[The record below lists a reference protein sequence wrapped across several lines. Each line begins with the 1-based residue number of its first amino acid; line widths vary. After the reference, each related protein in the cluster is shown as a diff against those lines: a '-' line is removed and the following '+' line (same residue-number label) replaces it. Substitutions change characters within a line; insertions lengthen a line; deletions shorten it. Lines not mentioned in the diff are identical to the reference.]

1 MSKSKKTVVIIC
13 FVILL
18 LIGAYAMVYTF
29 LFTQFNDGSAYGV
42 GPIIDSLYLEK
53 TKALNG
59 VSSVVFDFR
68 GYDTIG
74 ESFILLCS
82 VAASYIILRPSK
94 KKEEEVE
101 DHEI

>member
-1 MSKSKKTVVIIC
+1 MSKQKKIVVSIC
-13 FVILL
+13 VAILL
-18 LIGAYAMVYTF
+18 LVGIYAMVYTF
-29 LFTQFNDGSAYGV
+29 LFTQYNDGSAYGV
-42 GPIIDSLYLEK
+42 GPIIDSMYLEK

-59 VSSVVFDFR
+59 VSSIVFDFR

-82 VAASYIILRPSK
+82 VAASFVILRPAK